1 MSLVKCPSGH
11 VYNAIRYGK
20 ICPYC
25 KMKLEEETTPGKPE
39 GFEPPI
45 ELLQEEIKPVCGW
58 LICIAGAR
66 VGMDYKIHSGKNFIG
81 RGDEMDIQILG
92 DNEINRRNHAI
103 IVYDP
108 KNRTTMLLPGDSEG
122 LVYLDGKAVY
132 VPTKVQEY
140 NTIEMGRSR
149 FLFISLCGEHFEWSD
164 LRTDGT

>member
-25 KMKLEEETTPGKPE
+25 KMKLQEENGVDKPD

-45 ELLQEEIKPVCGW
+45 ELLEEEIRPVCGW
-58 LICIAGAR
+58 LVCIVGAR

-81 RGDEMDIQILG
+81 RGDDMDIQILG
-92 DNEINRRNHAI
+92 DNEINRKNHAI

-108 KNRTTMLLPGDSEG
+108 KNRNTMLLPGDSEG
-122 LVYLDGKAVY
+122 LVYLGGEAVY
-132 VPTKVQEY
+132 LPTEVNPY
-140 NTIEMGRSR
+140 DTIELGRSR
-149 FLFISLCGEHFEWSD
+149 FLFLPLCGKNFEWND
-164 LRTDGT
+164 YV

>member
-25 KMKLEEETTPGKPE
+25 KMKLQEEKGVDKPD

-45 ELLQEEIKPVCGW
+45 ELLEEEIKPVCGW
-58 LICIAGAR
+58 LVCITGAR

-81 RGDEMDIQILG
+81 RGDDMDVQILG

-108 KNRTTMLLPGDSEG
+108 KNRNTMLLPGDSEG
-122 LVYLDGKAVY
+122 LVYLGEDAVY
-132 VPTKVQEY
+132 VPTEVKPY
-140 NTIEMGRSR
+140 DTIELGRSR
-149 FLFISLCGEHFEWSD
+149 FLFIPLCGENFEWKNNV
-164 LRTDGT
+164 